1 MRNNTQGGI
10 AASSLLGIWSLAA
23 MLCLPMPFPAFG
35 ADNPFLRA
43 VLPGGYGLNDCGVL
57 KYNGEYF
64 ITGNWLSGNMF
75 SSRDLVNWGN
85 CTKVITH
92 VGGWATI
99 HPYDDLWIHDSD
111 PNYVNG
117 VFHLYF
123 QVDEKIGHATASTPW
138 GPYTEPVPASAFD
151 SGIGADY
158 FRDENGSNY
167 FYTTKFPYG
176 NVIYG
181 QTMSDPSTLTGTAI
195 PLISAIPGTWENP
208 SGTPINEGSW
218 VMKYRGRYYMLY
230 AANDTTSTNYQIG
243 CVEAATPLGFNNTG
257 KYPGP
262 VLARTSVGGGEINT
276 IGSPWVVDGP
286 NGFEKWIGYF
296 AIYTPDGP
304 ARFQCVDRIHFFD
317 KKLTVDGPTD
327 RFTPGYHPDP
337 AKPTLLNLFNA
348 PDGPLPAADWSP
360 AGLGTWSVLNHE
372 ARQTDQATWSLN
384 PVNRPAAINYLIEA
398 NFKFNSAVDSVDRAG
413 VLAYYQDAN
422 NWMVVGVDRVAGNWY
437 AGSCLAGTVSVV
449 AAALPA
455 GWNHSVY
462 HKIRVMRNGTQ
473 FDVRMDDMI
482 PAGGLTPINTSFTG
496 AGRPG
501 IYTDHSSAS
510 FDGVIY
516 TIGWDEYD
524 AGVRG
529 WGASA
534 GGIAATGNWNY
545 GGSGIFQTN
554 TTGTNYTFKGDL
566 MPEYEFETQVYRSNS
581 VAVDGKL
588 HSMGILPVMID
599 WNNYLGAEIN
609 LTNNTLFTYGKLG
622 GVALPQQ
629 TAAVPSTNNY
639 NLRAVKL
646 ADRVI
651 LFVNGQQ
658 TLTVS
663 NAFGPSQVGLANQ
676 NVSARYNGILVYR
689 TEPLGLPAPW
699 QHQDV
704 GAVGF
709 PGYADYNDGTA
720 VINASGNDIWGSQDG
735 GHFAFQPIT
744 GNGEI
749 IARVDSLDPTSYAA
763 KCGLMFR
770 ENMTAGSRMIY
781 VSVIAASDGNGTQ
794 HQLIWRATAGQNAAG
809 LVHDNTPILPAQGW
823 LRLTRQGNTFAG
835 YYSTNGSNWNLIGS
849 SQLIS
854 MASSAY
860 VGLAVTAQDNSEVCG
875 AVFDNLALTQW
886 PTTTSL
892 SSSTNPSTYGGS
904 ITLAALVTT
913 TNGVPTGTVT
923 FMDGVTPLGTN
934 ALSGGSGNS
943 ATASLSLTN
952 LTAGSHSLTATYNG
966 TNNYS
971 LSTSAPL
978 AQNVN
983 AEALVVTGLAAN
995 NKYYDGGTNTTLR
1008 GNPTLAG
1015 VVGGDTVTLSGTPSA
1030 SFADSNVGA
1039 AKPVTVAGYFL
1050 DGSSATNYTL
1060 TPLVL
1065 TADIMPAPSDFQL
1078 LSAAFNGGNVVLT
1091 FLGQPG
1097 TSYALERTFSLSPP
1111 AWVPQ
1116 VTNLA
1121 SINGYLGFTNAMQS
1135 ETNVFWR
1142 TRYVR

>member
-1 MRNNTQGGI
+1 ML
-10 AASSLLGIWSLAA
+10 SLTMTFQALGT
-23 MLCLPMPFPAFG
+23 
-35 ADNPFLRA
+35 DNPFLRT
-43 VLPGGYGLNDCGVL
+43 VLPGGYGLNDCGVV

-64 ITGNWLSGNMF
+64 ITGNWLSGKMF

-85 CTKVITH
+85 GTKVITH
-92 VGGWATI
+92 VGGWAPV
-99 HPYDDLWIHDSD
+99 HPNDDLWIHDSD

-123 QVDEKIGHATASTPW
+123 QVDDKIGHATASSPM
-138 GPYTEPVPASAFD
+138 GPYTEPVPGPAFD

-167 FYTTKFPYG
+167 FYTTKFPFG

-181 QTMSDPSTLTGTAI
+181 QTMSDPWTLTGSAI

-257 KYPGP
+257 KYPAP
-262 VLARTSVGGGEINT
+262 VLARTSVTGGEINT

-286 NGFEKWIGYF
+286 NGFEKWVGYF
-296 AIYTPDGP
+296 AINTRDS
-304 ARFQCVDRIHFFD
+304 ALRFQCVDRLHFFD
-317 KKLTVDGPTD
+317 KKLIVDGPTD

-337 AKPTLLNLFNA
+337 AKPTLLNLFNV

-360 AGLGTWSVLNHE
+360 VGLGTWSVLNHE

-384 PVNRPAAINYLIEA
+384 PVNRPAALNYLIEG

-413 VLAYYQDAN
+413 VLAYYQDVN
-422 NWMVVGVDRVAGNWY
+422 NWVVIGVDRVAGNWY
-437 AGSCLAGTVSVV
+437 GGVCTAGAVSVV

-455 GWNHSVY
+455 GWDHSVY
-462 HKIRVMRNGTQ
+462 HKIRVTRNGTQ
-473 FDVRMDDMI
+473 FDVRLDDMI

-501 IYTDHSSAS
+501 IYTDNTSAS

-524 AGVRG
+524 SGVRG
-529 WGASA
+529 WGASS

-545 GGSGIFQTN
+545 GSNGIFQTN

-566 MPEYEFETQVYRSNS
+566 MPQYEFSTQVYRSNN

-622 GVALPQQ
+622 GVVLPQQ
-629 TAAVPSTNNY
+629 TAMVPSTNNY

-646 ADRVI
+646 DDRVI

-663 NAFGPSQVGLANQ
+663 NAFGPSHVGLANRS
-676 NVSARYNGILVYR
+676 VSARYSGILVYR
-689 TEPLGLPAPW
+689 TEPLNLPAPW
-699 QHQDV
+699 QHQDI
-704 GAVGF
+704 GTVGF

-720 VINASGNDIWGSQDG
+720 VITASGNDFWGSQDG

-744 GNGEI
+744 GNAEI
-749 IARVDSLDPTSYAA
+749 IARVDSLDPTSYTA

-770 ENMTAGSRMIY
+770 ENLTASSRMIF
-781 VSVIAASDGNGTQ
+781 VSVIAADDGNGTQ
-794 HQLIWRATAGQNAAG
+794 HQLIWRTTPGQSTGG
-809 LVHDNTPILPAQGW
+809 LVHNNTPILPTQGW

-835 YYSTNGSNWNLIGS
+835 YYSTNGSNWNVIGA
-849 SQLIS
+849 SQVIN
-854 MASSAY
+854 MAASAY
-860 VGLAVTAQDNSEVCG
+860 VGLAVTAQHSNRVCG

-943 ATASLSLTN
+943 ATASLALTN
-952 LTAGSHSLTATYNG
+952 LTAGSHNLTATYRG

-971 LSTSAPL
+971 ASTSPPL
-978 AQNVN
+978 SQNVN
-983 AEALVVTGLAAN
+983 TKALVVTGLTAN
-995 NKYYDGGTNTTLR
+995 NRYYDGGTNTTLW
-1008 GNPTLAG
+1008 GNPGLSG
-1015 VVGGDTVTLSGTPSA
+1015 VVGSDTVTLSGTPAA
-1030 SFADSNVGA
+1030 SFADSNIGTG
-1039 AKPVTVAGYFL
+1039 KPVTVTGYSL
-1050 DGSSATNYTL
+1050 NGSSATNYTL
-1060 TPLVL
+1060 TPPALI
-1065 TADIMPAPSDFQL
+1065 ADIIPAPSNL
-1078 LSAAFNGGNVVLT
+1078 YRLSAALSNGNMVLN

-1097 TSYALERTFSLSPP
+1097 ANYALERTLSLSPP
-1111 AWVPQ
+1111 TWVPQ
-1116 VTNLA
+1116 ATNSA
-1121 SINGYLGFTNAMQS
+1121 SINGTLNFTNTLMNG
-1135 ETNVFWR
+1135 TNIFWR
-1142 TRYVR
+1142 MRFLP